1 LLPLSQAQ
9 SQVETRAA
17 VRTAAWGLVLYTATR
32 LIGMVAASTSMAAAV
47 AQAVAAEYGAGRL
60 GVAWSDPLQPL
71 PNAGQMARRAS
82 IGAAL
87 GAGAAAVLALL
98 AFATRAAIFDKP
110 ESTSWSII
118 AVGLVTAALTAMR
131 DELLLH
137 GVTLRALS
145 SVEAAIPRALACG
158 VTSAAASL
166 GEPTTT
172 PILAGAHFLL
182 GTAFGSLWVRDRGAW
197 MPWGAHFA
205 FLFVTGTI
213 LGGGAFQMR
222 NAMNAWGGSEAGILG
237 GTVAL
242 VALGPVALFALGRIR
257 GLVRGEGRPN
267 SPESKDPG

>member
-1 LLPLSQAQ
+1 LLRLSHAQ

-17 VRTAAWGLVLYTATR
+17 VRTAAWGLVIYTATR

-60 GVAWSDPLQPL
+60 GVAWSDPVQAL
-71 PNAGQMARRAS
+71 PTPGQMTRRAS

-87 GAGAAAVLALL
+87 GAGAATVLALL
-98 AFATRAAIFDKP
+98 AYATRAVIFDKP
-110 ESTSWSII
+110 EATSWSLV
-118 AVGLVTAALTAMR
+118 AVGIVTAALTAMR

-145 SVEAAIPRALACG
+145 SVESPIARALACG

-172 PILAGAHFLL
+172 PVVAGAHFLL
-182 GTAFGSLWVRDRGAW
+182 GTALGTLWIRDRGAW
-197 MPWGAHFA
+197 MAWGAHLA

-213 LGGGAFQMR
+213 LGGGALQMR
-222 NAMNAWGGSEAGILG
+222 NAMSTWGGAEAGILG

-242 VALGPVALFALGRIR
+242 VALAPIALFALGRIR
-257 GLVRGEGRPN
+257 GAVRGPN
-267 SPESKDPG
+267 SPESEDPG